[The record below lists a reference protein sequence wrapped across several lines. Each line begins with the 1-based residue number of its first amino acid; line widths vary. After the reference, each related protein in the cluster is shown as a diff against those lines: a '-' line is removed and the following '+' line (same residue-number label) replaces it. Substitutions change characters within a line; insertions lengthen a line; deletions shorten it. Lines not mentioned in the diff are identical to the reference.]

1 MADIAF
7 FEGRAVTNV
16 PPAYSV
22 TGGSSLS
29 LTNFNMDC
37 NPVGSVIV
45 TDIVQDQNSGDYVRD
60 LRVFSPESNA
70 GGPVLLLQVRLHALT
85 VKALEIHTPPSTF

>member
-1 MADIAF
+1 MADVAF

-22 TGGSSLS
+22 TGGSVLS
-29 LTNFNMDC
+29 LTNFTMDC
-37 NPVGSVIV
+37 NPVGQVIV
-45 TDIVQDQNSGDYVRD
+45 TDIVQDQNSGDYVRE
-60 LRVFSPESNA
+60 LRIFSPQSNTSD
-70 GGPVLLLQVRLHALT
+70 PKLLLEVRLHALT